1 MLCTGSR
8 VTDPSVPGTELQK
21 STKYILQIV
30 RSANGAA
37 DTVFPTLFGLSSQE
51 TQVGP
56 KLPDIGSGQKRK
68 FAIQKLRQNIVSTIS
83 GLTNYFDSHE
93 RWPGL

>member
-1 MLCTGSR
+1 
-8 VTDPSVPGTELQK
+8 
-21 STKYILQIV
+21 V

-68 FAIQKLRQNIVSTIS
+68 FEIQRNFGKALFLSVQN
-83 GLTNYFDSHE
+83 
-93 RWPGL
+93 

>member
-8 VTDPSVPGTELQK
+8 VTDPSVPGTEPQK
-21 STKYILQIV
+21 STKHILQIV
-30 RSANGAA
+30 RGANGAA

-56 KLPDIGSGQKRK
+56 KLPDIGSGQQSRETSAKHCFYCFK
-68 FAIQKLRQNIVSTIS
+68 IS
-83 GLTNYFDSHE
+83 KPFDSHE
-93 RWPGL
+93 RWSGL

>member
-1 MLCTGSR
+1 MANPASPGS
-8 VTDPSVPGTELQK
+8 ELQK
-21 STKYILQIV
+21 STKHILQIV

-56 KLPDIGSGQKRK
+56 KLPDIGSGQKGK
-68 FAIQKLRQNIVSTIS
+68 FAIQRNFSKTLFPPFQN
-83 GLTNYFDSHE
+83 
-93 RWPGL
+93 

>member
-1 MLCTGSR
+1 MANPPSPGS
-8 VTDPSVPGTELQK
+8 ELQK
-21 STKYILQIV
+21 LTRYILQIV

-37 DTVFPTLFGLSSQE
+37 DTVLPTLFGLSSQE

-56 KLPDIGSGQKRK
+56 KLSDTGSGQKRK
-68 FAIQKLRQNIVSTIS
+68 FAIQRNFGKTLFLRFKIS
-83 GLTNYFDSHE
+83 KPFDSHE

>member
-1 MLCTGSR
+1 
-8 VTDPSVPGTELQK
+8 VTDPSVPGTEPQK
-21 STKYILQIV
+21 STKHILQIV

-68 FAIQKLRQNIVSTIS
+68 FAIETSAKHYFYRFRIS
-83 GLTNYFDSHE
+83 KPFDSHE